1 MTDYQRAQDF
11 FAANPN
17 MWMVVING
25 VVYYRGF

>member
-11 FAANPN
+11 LAANPH
-17 MWMVVING
+17 MFSVVING